1 MKPKIFF
8 LKHQPQSLKAVEEG
22 LRADGYKVSSSN
34 ELRESLYIILQDIP
48 EFIFIPADFPTPKV
62 KTLPQILAKTLPVTI
77 IGYIETTTNENMSAL
92 HKLGLEYTLIPPFNA
107 QTIQRLIQKISEDK
121 KDRSYYGLQT
131 LTTLKKGPEKTSS
144 YLSQE
149 IWLKMMQS
157 EKQPLE
163 SLQLGL
169 VQAVSAIIDPGDGTS
184 LEPLHSTKQL
194 SIFKIQCGDQQ
205 GYVSCAWGTNQNLPA
220 DFSEKIRAS
229 LNHFFKNQNVGFS
242 SENVFHLEIIPV
254 DFKSLSEKTARFMQ
268 DAIHLNKE
276 LGVAFFLKPKD
287 FSFYHPDPAVPGM
300 LYINISDIEQDSL
313 FTFDLYLYMPE
324 NQKFI
329 LYTPKGLPLYKHQME
344 RLNERGISKMHFYEQ
359 DRQEADKSEAK
370 YFLESLAKKIEAKD

>member
-1 MKPKIFF
+1 MKQKLFF
-8 LKHQPQSLKAVEEG
+8 LKHQPHSLKAVEEG
-22 LRADGYKVSSSN
+22 LRADGYRISSSN

-48 EFIFIPADFPTPKV
+48 DFIFIPADFPTPKV
-62 KTLPQILAKTLPVTI
+62 RTLPQILSKTLPVTI
-77 IGYIETTTNENMSAL
+77 IGYIETTNNENMTAL

-107 QTIQRLIQKISEDK
+107 QTIQRLLQKITEDK
-121 KDRSYYGLQT
+121 KDRSFYGLQT
-131 LTTLKKGPEKTSS
+131 LSNLKKGPEKTSS

-169 VQAVSAIIDPGDGTS
+169 VQAVSSAIEPGDGTS

-194 SIFKIQCGDQQ
+194 SIFKVQCGDQQ
-205 GYVSCAWGTNQNLPA
+205 GYVSCAWGTNQTLPS
-220 DFSEKIRAS
+220 DFSEKIRSS
-229 LNHFFKNQNVGFS
+229 LSHFFKNQSIGFS

-254 DFKSLSEKTARFMQ
+254 DFKNLSEKTARFMQ

-276 LGVAFFLKPKD
+276 LGVAFFLKPKE
-287 FSFYHPDPAVPGM
+287 FSFYHSDPSVPGM
-300 LYINISDIEQDSL
+300 LYINISDIENDSL

-359 DRQEADKSEAK
+359 DRTEADKSEAK
-370 YFLESLAKKIEAKD
+370 YFLESLTKKIEAKD

>member
-1 MKPKIFF
+1 MKAKIFF
-8 LKHQPQSLKAVEEG
+8 LKHQSQSLKAVEEG
-22 LRADGYKVSSSN
+22 LRAEGYRVSSSN

-62 KTLPQILAKTLPVTI
+62 RTLPQILSKTLPVTI
-77 IGYIETTTNENMSAL
+77 IGYIENSSNESMTAL
-92 HKLGLEYTLIPPFNA
+92 HRLGLEYTLIPPFNA
-107 QTIQRLIQKISEDK
+107 HTVQRLIQKISEDK
-121 KDRSYYGLQT
+121 KDKSYFGLQT
-131 LTTLKKGPEKTSS
+131 LSNLKKGPEKSS
-144 YLSQE
+144 NYLSQE

-157 EKQPLE
+157 EKQPLD

-169 VQAVSAIIDPGDGTS
+169 AQAVSSVIEPGDGGT

-194 SIFKIQCGDQQ
+194 SIFKVQCGDQM
-205 GYVSCAWGTNQNLPA
+205 GYISCAWGVNQKLPS
-220 DFSEKIRAS
+220 DFSEKIRSS
-229 LNHFFKNQNVGFS
+229 LSYFFKTQSMTFS
-242 SENVFHLEIIPV
+242 SEDVFHLEIIPD

-276 LGVAFFLKPKD
+276 LGVAFFLKPKE
-287 FSFYHPDPAVPGM
+287 FSFYHPDPSVPGM
-300 LYINISDIEQDSL
+300 LYINISDIQNDSI

-359 DRQEADKSEAK
+359 DRKEADKSEAK
-370 YFLESLAKKIEAKD
+370 YFLESLTKKAEAKD